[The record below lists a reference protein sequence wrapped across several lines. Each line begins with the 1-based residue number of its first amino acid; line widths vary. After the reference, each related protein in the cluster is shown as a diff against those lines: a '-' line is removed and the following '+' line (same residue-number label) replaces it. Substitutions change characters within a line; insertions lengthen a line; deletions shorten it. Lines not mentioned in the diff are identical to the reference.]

1 MNNVKIRLATATEAD
16 YHGITKIYKPD
27 DEGPWKE
34 YEGCKAWISKR
45 LERGFY
51 IQVAEIDGK
60 IIAHGEWI
68 ISDEPDR
75 KFLYLGML
83 EVNEDY
89 RGKGVGR
96 LMIAD
101 GIAHAKKNNCS
112 QAVTS
117 PDMDNRADI
126 FYRKCGFIDG
136 RKYYTSKILTKPYKD
151 YKHEGINL
159 DKVPFLAIK
168 ENKFIFGKGQF
179 CSRHMWEV
187 YNEKP
192 SNDTDRLSPAILL
205 PDGTYIQLGYWKI
218 DEGCSILVWS
228 NSTDYNNIIKSALSF
243 GYSLG
248 LRHLDFDYLEDE
260 EVFLDGFEEYDK
272 TQEDGFEQ
280 IYYLRE
286 E

>member
-1 MNNVKIRLATATEAD
+1 MNNIKIRLATATEAD
-16 YHGITKIYKPD
+16 FNGIVSIYKPD

-34 YEGCKAWISKR
+34 YEGCKAWITKR

-68 ISDEPDR
+68 ISDEPNR
-75 KFLYLGML
+75 KYVYLGML

-101 GIAHAKKNNCS
+101 GIEYAKKNNCP

-136 RKYYTSKILTKPYKD
+136 RKLFSLKMLTEPYKD
-151 YKHEGINL
+151 YQFEKTNL
-159 DKVPFLAIK
+159 DKVPFTAIK
-168 ENKFIFGKGQF
+168 EKKYIFGKGQF

-187 YNEKP
+187 YNERP

-205 PDGTYIQLGYWKI
+205 PDGTYIQLGYWAGGDGGYLLI
-218 DEGCSILVWS
+218 WS
-228 NSTDYNNIIKSALSF
+228 NSENYGDMIKSALSF

-248 LRHLDFDYLEDE
+248 LHHLDFDYLEDE
-260 EVFLDGFEEYDK
+260 ESFIDGFEVYDK
-272 TQEDGFEQ
+272 NQEECFEQ
-280 IYYLRE
+280 IYYIN
-286 E
+286 

>member
-1 MNNVKIRLATATEAD
+1 MNNVKIRLATATETD

-34 YEGCKAWISKR
+34 YEECKAWISKR

-60 IIAHGEWI
+60 IIGHGEWI

-83 EVNEDY
+83 EVNENY
-89 RGKGVGR
+89 RGKGIGR
-96 LMIAD
+96 FMIAD
-101 GIAHAKKNNCS
+101 GIEYAKQNNCS

-117 PDMDNRADI
+117 PDMDNHADI
-126 FYRKCGFIDG
+126 FYRKCGFTDG
-136 RKYYTSKILTKPYKD
+136 RKYFTSKILTELYKD
-151 YKHEGINL
+151 YKHGGINI
-159 DKVPFLAIK
+159 DKVPFSAIK

-192 SNDTDRLSPAILL
+192 SNDDRLAPAIEL
-205 PDGTYIQLGYWKI
+205 PDGTYIQLGYW
-218 DEGCSILVWS
+218 EGGEGGYILVWS

-243 GYSLG
+243 GYFLG
-248 LRHLDFDYLEDE
+248 LHHIDFGYLEDE
-260 EVFLDGFEEYDK
+260 EKFLDGFEIYDK
-272 TQEDGFEQ
+272 TQEPEFEQ
-280 IYYLRE
+280 VYYID
-286 E
+286 